1 MLIQRKI
8 LKSIRVYLFL
18 LATVIFVINGQLLA
32 QKSNDK
38 EKVSGNYKAQNL
50 FIEGKT
56 LELQYKYLPAIE
68 YYRAALKYDE
78 SPGIFFAISSV
89 YYELGEFRKA
99 IVEVNKALR
108 LSPNNLNYLE
118 QKANVYLGLD
128 DYQKAEEVFERIV
141 ALDTNYTYGLYTLAR
156 IYQELKMPTKAL
168 EVYEKITDRI
178 GFDFDVLRRTY
189 EIYYKYKEYDKCVVV
204 LENVL
209 KLDPYDVV
217 NRQQLGA
224 LYMKTGNYEKAKIV
238 YEELF
243 ILNPDDKNIQTELV
257 KIYFKENES
266 EKGFERFSKILG
278 KDSLTFEEKLQVGEI
293 YYNLISEDVT
303 AIDIAENIFGHLVKN
318 YPEEWLPYFYLGG
331 IDIANKN
338 EEAYVEKFFKAV
350 EVGDTIKDAYIQI
363 GFTFYNRGSN
373 DNAIAIYEKGLD
385 VFPDDYRMNYLYG
398 LVLQRLNKELEAIKY
413 FETALK
419 NQPEEIS
426 ILSTLALAY
435 NGQKMYEKSDETYEK
450 ALKVDQGNALILN
463 NYAYNLS
470 ERVER
475 LDKALA
481 MAKIAVDKE
490 PGNAS
495 YLDTIGW
502 VYFKL
507 GKYKSAKKYIE
518 KSLKINGSSAVV
530 LEHLGDVYRALKD
543 FKKAIKFWNKALE
556 INPNNHQLIEKRNS
570 LKNAGNK

>member
-1 MLIQRKI
+1 M
-8 LKSIRVYLFL
+8 
-18 LATVIFVINGQLLA
+18 IFVINGQLAA
-32 QKSNDK
+32 QKSNDS
-38 EKVSGNYKAQNL
+38 EKVSDNYKAQSL

-89 YYELGEFRKA
+89 YYELGDFKKA

-118 QKANVYLGLD
+118 QKANIYMGLEDYL
-128 DYQKAEEVFERIV
+128 KSAEVFEKIV
-141 ALDTNYTYGLYTLAR
+141 ELDTNYTYGLYTLAR

-189 EIYYKYKEYDKCVVV
+189 EIYYKYKDYDKCVEV

-209 KLDPYDVV
+209 KLDPYDIV
-217 NRQQLGA
+217 NRQQLGV
-224 LYMKTGNYEKAKIV
+224 LYIKTGQNEKAKKV

-243 ILNPDDKNIQTELV
+243 VLNPDDKNIQTELV

-303 AIDIAENIFGHLVKN
+303 AIDIAENIFNHLVEN

-338 EEAYVEKFFKAV
+338 EEGYAEKFFKAV
-350 EVGDTIKDAYIQI
+350 EIGDTIKDAYIQI

-373 DNAIAIYEKGLD
+373 DNAMTVYEKGLD

-398 LVLQRLNKELEAIKY
+398 LVLQRLNNELEAIKY
-413 FETALK
+413 FEIAHE
-419 NQPEEIS
+419 NQPKEIS

-435 NGQKMYEKSDETYEK
+435 NGQKMYEKSDEAYEK
-450 ALKVDQGNALILN
+450 AIKIDPGNALILN

-470 ERVER
+470 ERGER
-475 LDKALA
+475 LDEALA
-481 MAKIAVDKE
+481 MAKIAVENE
-490 PGNAS
+490 PENSS

-518 KSLKINGSSAVV
+518 QSLQYNGSSAVV
-530 LEHLGDVYRALKD
+530 LEHLGDVYKALDDYKN
-543 FKKAIKFWNKALE
+543 AIKYWNKALE
-556 INPNNHQLIEKRNS
+556 INPENQQLIEKRNS
-570 LKNAGNK
+570 LKNAGNKE